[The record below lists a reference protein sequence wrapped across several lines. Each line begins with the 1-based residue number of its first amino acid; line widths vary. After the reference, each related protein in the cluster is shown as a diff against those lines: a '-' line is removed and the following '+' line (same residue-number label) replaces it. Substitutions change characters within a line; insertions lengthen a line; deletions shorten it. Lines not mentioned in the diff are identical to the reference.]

1 MCHHRRMTRPVTIAL
16 VSGSTRAAS
25 TNTAALRTATE
36 VAPTGVRAS
45 LYSGLSELPAFSPD
59 ADDLHP
65 HPAVAQLR
73 AELTAA
79 DAVLFCTPEYAGT
92 LPGSFKNLIDWTV
105 GTGELYEKPVAWVSV
120 AFDGRGGGAEAA
132 LRTVLGYVSADVVEA
147 ACVRVPVRREWVD
160 ADGLVD
166 DPDVRGALTAVL
178 DRLADHVRAAA

>member
-1 MCHHRRMTRPVTIAL
+1 VDVTIAL
-16 VSGSTRAAS
+16 VSGSTREAS
-25 TNTAALRTATE
+25 TNTSALRTAAV
-36 VAPTGVRAS
+36 VAPAGVRAK
-45 LYSGLSELPAFSPD
+45 LYSGLSDLPAFTPD
-59 ADDLHP
+59 ADDAHP

-120 AFDGRGGGAEAA
+120 AFEGRGQGAEAT
-132 LRTVLGYVSADVVEA
+132 LRTVLGYVNAHVVES
-147 ACVRVPVRREWVD
+147 ACVRVPVRREWVG
-160 ADGLVD
+160 ADGLID

-178 DRLADHVRAAA
+178 DQLADHVRAAAA